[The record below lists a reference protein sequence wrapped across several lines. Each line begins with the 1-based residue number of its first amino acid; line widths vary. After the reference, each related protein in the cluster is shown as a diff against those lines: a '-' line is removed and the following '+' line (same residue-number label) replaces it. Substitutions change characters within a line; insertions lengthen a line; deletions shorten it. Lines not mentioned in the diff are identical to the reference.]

1 MRVRQIATFSPEAKD
16 QAASIKL
23 YAYPNLS
30 ETISAKS
37 MFRASDVSF
46 LWSPS
51 GAAVLVKTST
61 DVDATGQSYYGESK
75 LAFMSADGKTEGSV
89 ALGKEGPIHD
99 VAWSPAGREF
109 VVIYGFMPA
118 KATLFDVK
126 VRGPPGSMARRGCRG
141 GEVLP
146 SWRESFV
153 HSS

>member
-1 MRVRQIATFSPEAKD
+1 MWQIATFSPEAKD

-51 GAAVLVKTST
+51 GAAVLVKTSA

-75 LAFMSADGKTEGSV
+75 LAFMSADGKTEGNV
-89 ALGKEGPIHD
+89 TLGKEGPIHD

-126 VRGPPGSMARRGCRG
+126 ARRATEPHRG
-141 GEVLP
+141 GWGV
-146 SWRESFV
+146 RERGSAAER
-153 HSS
+153 

>member
-1 MRVRQIATFSPEAKD
+1 MRQIATFSPEAKD

-75 LAFMSADGKTEGSV
+75 LAFMSADGKTEGNV
-89 ALGKEGPIHD
+89 TLGKEGPIHD

-126 VRGPPGSMARRGCRG
+126 ASRDRARPRERATPRQGLEAERG
-141 GEVLP
+141 E
-146 SWRESFV
+146 RERND
-153 HSS
+153 

>member
-1 MRVRQIATFSPEAKD
+1 
-16 QAASIKL
+16 
-23 YAYPNLS
+23 
-30 ETISAKS
+30 
-37 MFRASDVSF
+37 MFRASDASF

-109 VVIYGFMPA
+109 VAIYGFMPA

-126 VRGPPGSMARRGCRG
+126 ARPATPHAPARARARASSSRGAGCREG
-141 GEVLP
+141 GSEGC
-146 SWRESFV
+146 REGGSEG
-153 HSS
+153 